1 MPYKLTREDVA
12 WGIEES
18 AAIRA
23 AGNSNPA
30 VLHAILDYHKR
41 TLRELAGC
49 SPNANVSGN
58 NMGTY
63 ESPLTAAIRVNHRK
77 SSDASGQWCRPHG
90 HLYLRFI

>member
-30 VLHAILDYHKR
+30 VLHALLDYHKR

-49 SPNANVSGN
+49 SPNANVSGS

-63 ESPLTAAIRVNHRK
+63 ESPLTAAIRVNSPEKVRMLL
-77 SSDASGQWCRPHG
+77 ASGADPMG
-90 HLYLRFI
+90 IYI